1 MNKLWGKYFIAIILT
16 VSVIATLTG
25 FITAQAQMQT
35 PASQGWEAEW
45 QKTLEAGR
53 KEGTVS
59 VYVSLLAPAVRKQ
72 APVFKNQFGINVE
85 VTTGRGTNLL
95 QKLRTEKAAGMHLA
109 DVVISGTNALFVVKQ
124 LGLTGPMENKLI
136 LPEV

>member
-72 APVFKNQFGINVE
+72 APIYIHNPA
-85 VTTGRGTNLL
+85 
-95 QKLRTEKAAGMHLA
+95 RTEPPFLEPL
-109 DVVISGTNALFVVKQ
+109 SGK
-124 LGLTGPMENKLI
+124 PD
-136 LPEV
+136 